1 MAIQGPGQAQTGI
14 RRLFR
19 PLAIAASG
27 LSAQSRRMDVIA
39 QNLANTET
47 TRTPSGGPYRR
58 KIVQLQ
64 AVEGSGNT
72 GSIAA
77 LGGQAASA
85 NFQDLFRPEGVR
97 VAGVAEDTAPG
108 RFEYLP
114 GHPDA
119 DPAGYVEFP
128 NVSIEQEFADLM
140 DARRAF
146 EANAT
151 VFQVV
156 KAALRRALEI

>member
-1 MAIQGPGQAQTGI
+1 MAIQAFSQAQSGI

-58 KIVQLQ
+58 KVVQLQ
-64 AVEGSGNT
+64 AAQETRTPSPFGSTAG
-72 GSIAA
+72 GAA
-77 LGGQAASA
+77 PTD
-85 NFQDLFRPEGVR
+85 FQDLFRPAGVR
-97 VAGVAEDTAPG
+97 VAGVSEDVAPG
-108 RFEYLP
+108 RIEYLP

-119 DPAGYVEFP
+119 DAAGYVEFP
-128 NVSIEQEFADLM
+128 NVTIEQEFTDLM

-156 KAALRRALEI
+156 KAALRRSLEI

>member
-1 MAIQGPGQAQTGI
+1 MAVQAFTQAQNGV

-19 PLAIAASG
+19 PLSIAASG
-27 LSAQSRRMDVIA
+27 LSAQRRRMDVIA

-47 TRTPSGGPYRR
+47 TRTPTGGPYRR
-58 KIVQLQ
+58 QVVQLQ
-64 AVEGSGNT
+64 AAQDSRVSNQLGSV
-72 GSIAA
+72 
-77 LGGQAASA
+77 GGPTSS
-85 NFQDLFRPEGVR
+85 FEDLLRPEGVR
-97 VAGVAEDTAPG
+97 VTGVTEDTSPN
-108 RFEYLP
+108 RIEYLP

-119 DPAGYVEFP
+119 DAAGYVEFP
-128 NVSIEQEFADLM
+128 NVTIEEEFADLM

-151 VFQVV
+151 VFQVA